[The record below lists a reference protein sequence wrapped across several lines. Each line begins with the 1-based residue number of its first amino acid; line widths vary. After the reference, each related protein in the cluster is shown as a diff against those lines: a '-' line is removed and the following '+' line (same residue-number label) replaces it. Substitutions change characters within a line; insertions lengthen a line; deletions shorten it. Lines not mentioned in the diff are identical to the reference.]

1 MQVLFFEQE
10 RGSKE
15 NTHKL
20 PPPELISKGKQAPT
34 VREDQYKLKLGSDEK
49 FSRGE
54 GIRRT
59 AVPGTGEKDQ
69 HKSKRSDGKL
79 TVALERKLVIGEIEE
94 VESEKGKEIKEEG
107 MSRSKLDPKK
117 MIPRG
122 SRSDHSRDKG
132 RDR

>member
-15 NTHKL
+15 TTHKL
-20 PPPELISKGKQAPT
+20 APPAPELISKGKQAPST
-34 VREDQYKLKLGSDEK
+34 VREDQYKQLKLGSDEK
-49 FSRGE
+49 FSRG
-54 GIRRT
+54 RT
-59 AVPGTGEKDQ
+59 AIPGAGEKDQ

-79 TVALERKLVIGEIEE
+79 PVALERKLVIGEIEE
-94 VESEKGKEIKEEG
+94 VESEKGKEIREEG

-117 MIPRG
+117 IIPKG

>member
-15 NTHKL
+15 TTRKQ

-34 VREDQYKLKLGSDEK
+34 VREDQYKQLKLGSDEK
-49 FSRGE
+49 FSRG
-54 GIRRT
+54 RT
-59 AVPGTGEKDQ
+59 AIPGTGEKDQ

-79 TVALERKLVIGEIEE
+79 PVALERKLVIGEIEE
-94 VESEKGKEIKEEG
+94 VESEKGKEIREEG

-117 MIPRG
+117 IIPKG